1 MASSFDWWCPKVNP
15 SFQEKVAGRFA
26 EAGRREIEERARLL
40 MHLKFDAATAASRI
54 RDRIAWEFEL
64 SKMPA
69 FAAEVDAI
77 VERVYRAA
85 K

>member
-1 MASSFDWWCPKVNP
+1 MACAFDWWCPKVNP
-15 SFQEKVAGRFA
+15 AFQARIAGRFA

-40 MHLKFDAATAASRI
+40 MHLKFAPDAAARRI
-54 RDRIAWEFEL
+54 RDGIAWEFEL
-64 SKMPA
+64 SKVPA